1 MIWIVVAAVA
11 ILYILVCV
19 IIYIAQPRMI
29 YFPSPTLALTPRD
42 ASLPYEDVSLTC
54 EDGSR
59 IDAWYIPADS
69 ARATL
74 IFCHGN
80 GGNISHRLE
89 SIDQFHRLGLSVFI
103 FDYHGY
109 GRSEGKPGEKE
120 TYQDAEAA
128 WNYLTETRGI
138 SPDSIIIFGR
148 SLGGAVAVWLASQH
162 QPKALVVESSFTSIA
177 DVAAHYYPF
186 LPVKLLA
193 RVEYNS
199 EERIGQIHVPVLIIH
214 SPDDDIIPYKLGR
227 KLFETANEPKQFLQ
241 IHGGHNAGYLDSDD
255 VYLKGWREFLTRF
268 VQ

>member
-1 MIWIVVAAVA
+1 MIWIVLAAA
-11 ILYILVCV
+11 ATLYVLVCAV
-19 IIYIAQPRMI
+19 MYVAQPRFI
-29 YFPSPTLALTPRD
+29 YFPSPTLALTPQD
-42 ASLPYEDVSLTC
+42 ASLAYEDVFLTC
-54 EDGSR
+54 EDGTR
-59 IDAWYIPADS
+59 IQGWFIPANP

-109 GRSEGKPGEKE
+109 GGSEGSPGEQE

-128 WNYLTETRGI
+128 WNYLTQTRKV

-148 SLGGAVAVWLASQH
+148 SLGGAVAVWLASH
-162 QPKALVVESSFTSIA
+162 HPPKALVVESSFTSIA

-193 RVEYNS
+193 RIRYDS
-199 EERIGQIHVPVLIIH
+199 EKLISRIKVPILFIH
-214 SPDDDIIPYKLGR
+214 SPDDDIIPFKLGR
-227 KLFETANEPKQFLQ
+227 KLFEQANEPKQFLQ
-241 IHGGHNAGYLDSDD
+241 IHGPHNTGFLDSDD
-255 VYLKGWREFLTRF
+255 VYIRGLRDFLTRIES
-268 VQ
+268 

>member
-1 MIWIVVAAVA
+1 MIWIVLAAVA
-11 ILYILVCV
+11 VFYILVCV
-19 IIYIAQPRMI
+19 VMYVAQPRMI
-29 YFPSPTLALTPRD
+29 YFPSPTLAVTPSD
-42 ASLPYEDVSLTC
+42 ASLPYENVSLTC
-54 EDGSR
+54 EDGTR
-59 IDAWYIPADS
+59 IHGWFIPADS
-69 ARATL
+69 ARATI

-109 GRSEGKPGEKE
+109 GGSEGRPGERE

-128 WNYLTETRGI
+128 WRYLTQTKGMP
-138 SPDSIIIFGR
+138 PDSIIIFGR

-193 RVEYNS
+193 RIDYNS
-199 EERIGQIHVPVLIIH
+199 QKLIGQIKVPILIIH
-214 SPDDDIIPYKLGR
+214 SPDDDIIPFKLGR
-227 KLFETANEPKQFLQ
+227 KLFEQAHEPKQFRQ
-241 IHGGHNAGYLDSDD
+241 IHGGHNAGYLDSDE
-255 VYLKGWREFLTRF
+255 VYIKGWREFLARIES
-268 VQ
+268 